1 MKLRE
6 VPLLVFDTI
15 NMQISEIAVDSIQV
29 VSKCSHC
36 EVTLYTEFALVH
48 QLNRREVADLQR
60 LLLEDLLSEPLF
72 LV

>member
-1 MKLRE
+1 LKLRE

-36 EVTLYTEFALVH
+36 KVTLYTEFALVH
-48 QLNRREVADLQR
+48 QLNRREVADL
-60 LLLEDLLSEPLF
+60 
-72 LV
+72 